1 MKARSASMTL
11 YHFQPGHHKEVCL
24 WHDSDHK
31 PEVVGTM
38 PHVFISQRWVA
49 PPDWMDLRGPTELP
63 QRGGEYVNLYWSSGS
78 VQEMTDDF
86 DYLGKRLG
94 AVGRMG
100 PMKYIERT
108 WGGRLRP
115 VSVQTSP
122 GRAQSGEAV
131 TGSTM
136 MTGLLVVIGLITD
149 DSKRG
154 DYLSWHE
161 HEHMPLIMESR
172 LFAGAAKLMS
182 ENPNEYIALYY
193 TDDPDPKKVYA
204 EFQKLMAGN
213 RGKDFPNADAVRKRV
228 LGAMYRPSM
237 GQYEFYD

>member
-1 MKARSASMTL
+1 MKAKSASMTL

-31 PEVVGTM
+31 PEVLGAM
-38 PHVFISQRWVA
+38 PHVFVSQRWVA
-49 PPDWMDLRGPTELP
+49 PPDWMSLRAPSDLPH
-63 QRGGEYVNLYWSSGS
+63 QGGEYVNLYWSSGTA
-78 VQEMTDDF
+78 QEMTQDF
-86 DYLGKRLG
+86 EYLGKRLE

-115 VSVQTSP
+115 LSVRTRP
-122 GRAQSGEAV
+122 GEPLSGEAV

-136 MTGLLVVIGLITD
+136 MTGLMVVIGQVTD
-149 DSKRG
+149 ESRRAA
-154 DYLSWHE
+154 YLHWHE
-161 HEHMPLIMESR
+161 HEHMPLIMETK

-182 ENPNEYIALYY
+182 DDPNEYIALYY
-193 TDDPDPKKVYA
+193 TDDPDPKKVHA
-204 EFQKLMAGN
+204 EFRKVMASN
-213 RGKDFPNADAVRKRV
+213 RDNDFPNADAVRKRV
-228 LGAMYRPSM
+228 LAAMYRPSM